1 MANANR
7 VNGFTP
13 VGYLNGSDWDG
24 RARVYHIPAANTSQI
39 AVGDPVKRIA
49 GADAAFGLQSID
61 IGASNATLVGI
72 CIGLQKPPPQ
82 GTLRGGMGP
91 WVDPTNLNQV
101 LVRPAAAQ
109 TQDWYALVVDDPNV
123 IFEAQEQTSGGAGVN
138 FGASAASK
146 TANFGRLAAGAV
158 APGFLSPSYI
168 DNLGTGTPPNLGTSN
183 FKLMGLKQSIDNAF
197 GAWQRWWVTINNHAY
212 RPGSVGV

>member
-24 RARVYHIPAANTSQI
+24 RARVYHIPAANTNQI
-39 AVGDPVKRIA
+39 AVGDPVKQIA

-61 IGASNATLVGI
+61 IGAAGATLVGI

-91 WVDPTNLNQV
+91 WVDPTNLNQI

-123 IFEAQEQTSGGAGVN
+123 IFEAQEQAAGGAGVN
-138 FGASAASK
+138 FDKTASNK
-146 TANFGRLAAGAV
+146 NANFGRLAAGAV
-158 APGFLSPSYI
+158 APGFLSPAFI
-168 DNLGTGTPPNLGTSN
+168 DNGTPANTTITFN
-183 FKLMGLKQSIDNAF
+183 FKLLGLKQSIDNTF
-197 GAWQRWWVTINNHAY
+197 GAWQRWWCIINNHAY
-212 RPGSVGV
+212 RGGTLGV